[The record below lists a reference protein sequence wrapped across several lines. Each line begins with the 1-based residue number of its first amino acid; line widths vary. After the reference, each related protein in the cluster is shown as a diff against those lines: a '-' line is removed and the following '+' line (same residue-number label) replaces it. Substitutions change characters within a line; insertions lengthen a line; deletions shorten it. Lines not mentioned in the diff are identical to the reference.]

1 MSQTKIEPNP
11 ETASGEKRIVNDF
24 SITFGTIN
32 GSGSATANT
41 TLLRALFKMGIPV
54 SGKNIFPSNIKGM
67 PTWYSIRANKNGF
80 LARKEENDIV
90 VAMNLA
96 TIQKDVASVKTG
108 GVLFY
113 SDDLLISN
121 DRQDIIKY
129 PMPIR
134 SLVNEADVPAKI
146 RNYVK
151 NMIYVGILVRML
163 EIDMECIREALDFHF
178 MGNEKAMSLNMKV
191 VSLAYDWADQNLQK
205 NDPYIVRKMDGTEGC
220 IMGDGN
226 TSGALGSAYGGVQ
239 FSAWYPITPAT
250 SLPESLNQV
259 LPEIRKDPETGKD
272 TFAVVQAEDE
282 LSAIGMSIG
291 AGWGGL
297 RSMTATSGPGLSLM
311 AEYLGL
317 AYYAEIPV
325 VVWDVQRMGPSTGLP
340 TRTSQGDI
348 TEAYF
353 LSHGDTQFVM
363 LFPSSIQECFEF
375 GWRSLNIS
383 EQLQTPVL
391 VMSDLDLGMNQ
402 WMGKAFEYPDEPI
415 ERGKILWEDDL
426 EEILQARNGD
436 WGRYLD
442 IDGDGIPYR
451 TVAGNRHP
459 KSSYFSRGTG
469 HNDYGKYSEDP
480 DNWEKLMKRLQL
492 KFKTALKFLPE
503 QEIESSDGA
512 EIGIIA
518 YGSTELAVKEARV
531 LLAQNGIK
539 TDFLR
544 IRSIPFNHQ
553 VKDFILQHQKN
564 YVVEINDVGQMNQI
578 LTLAYPQH
586 TDRLFSVAKNN
597 GLPLSAESIINMI
610 QAWEEK

>member
-1 MSQTKIEPNP
+1 M
-11 ETASGEKRIVNDF
+11 
-24 SITFGTIN
+24 
-32 GSGSATANT
+32 
-41 TLLRALFKMGIPV
+41 
-54 SGKNIFPSNIKGM
+54 
-67 PTWYSIRANKNGF
+67 GF

-90 VAMNLA
+90 VAVNPV
-96 TIQKDVASVKTG
+96 TIQKDVASVKPG

-113 SDDLLISN
+113 SDDLLLSN
-121 DRQDIIKY
+121 DRQDIVKY
-129 PMPIR
+129 VMPIR
-134 SLVNEADVPAKI
+134 SLVNEAEVPAKI

-151 NMIYVGILVRML
+151 NMIYVGILGRML
-163 EIDMECIREALDFHF
+163 KIDMDCVREALDFHF
-178 MGNEKAMSLNMKV
+178 MGNEKAMALNMRV
-191 VSLAYDWADQNLQK
+191 VNMAYDWAEKNLEKKDPFIVQK
-205 NDPYIVRKMDGTEGC
+205 MNATQGC

-226 TSGALGSAYGGVQ
+226 TSGALGSIYGGVQ

-250 SLPESLNQV
+250 SLPETLNQM

-325 VVWDVQRMGPSTGLP
+325 VVWNVQRMGPSTGLP
-340 TRTSQGDI
+340 TRTSQGDV

-363 LFPSSIQECFEF
+363 LFPSSLHECFEF
-375 GWRSLNIS
+375 GWRSLNIA

-402 WMGKAFEYPDEPI
+402 WMGNAFEYPDEPI
-415 ERGKILWEDDL
+415 DRGKILWEDDL

-469 HNDYGKYSEDP
+469 HNEYGKYSEDP
-480 DNWEKLMKRLQL
+480 ENWEKLMKRLQL
-492 KFKTALKFLPE
+492 KFKTSLKYLPA
-503 QEIESSDGA
+503 QEVDFVDNA

-518 YGSTELAVKEARV
+518 YGSTELAVKEARA
-531 LLAQNGIK
+531 LLAEKGIK

-544 IRSIPFNHQ
+544 IRSIPFNQQ
-553 VKDFILQHQKN
+553 VEDFISQHKKI
-564 YVVEINDVGQMNQI
+564 YVVEINDVGQMNQ
-578 LTLAYPQH
+578 LLLLAYPH
-586 TDRLFSVAKNN
+586 FSNKLFSAHKNN
-597 GLPLSAESIINMI
+597 GLPLSAESILQMI